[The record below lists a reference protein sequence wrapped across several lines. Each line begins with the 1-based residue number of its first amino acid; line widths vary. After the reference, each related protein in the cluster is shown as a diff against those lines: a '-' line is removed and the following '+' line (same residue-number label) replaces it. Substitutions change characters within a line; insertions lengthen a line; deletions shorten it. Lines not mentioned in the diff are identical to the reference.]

1 LQDIKAKAAPG
12 SVVLADFYA
21 ERFLKIGKGKVGK
34 KAMEYTNEGLG
45 FGFSFESGFEDIL
58 KDFIVSE
65 GVKQGDSYFMGTS
78 NAKGPFVVVAELCV

>member
-1 LQDIKAKAAPG
+1 
-12 SVVLADFYA
+12 
-21 ERFLKIGKGKVGK
+21 
-34 KAMEYTNEGLG
+34 GLG